1 MQYTNV
7 YIMFNFEQCV
17 LSLYFPYY
25 ILDTCLGKKTYTCNN
40 VQLSIKTC
48 HNE

>member
-1 MQYTNV
+1 
-7 YIMFNFEQCV
+7 MFNFELYIKIKCV
-17 LSLYFPYY
+17 LSLYFPFY
-25 ILDTCLGKKTYTCNN
+25 ILNTCLGKKTYTCNN